1 MSLNFFFKQKKSFA
15 PFSTCMSSFFPQT
28 KKCCSLSCLTSKMD
42 GVCAVLTGLWW
53 MMAPVIPSNS
63 RHLFREQRRRLFT
76 PPSTVDGNHCK
87 KKFSGPF
94 FASSRSGPAA
104 ARTAAT
110 ANVHCSHH
118 LPPHAIFFCM
128 VFQKKSFAGSPKQPS
143 YQLRLRVIFFSSLT
157 IVPFV
162 VPQKRFFLHNCVM

>member
-1 MSLNFFFKQKKSFA
+1 MSLDFFKQKQEKKSFA

-87 KKFSGPF
+87 KSFLARFLLLQGQARRLLEQQQQRTSIVATICRHMLSSSAWF
-94 FASSRSGPAA
+94 FK
-104 ARTAAT
+104 
-110 ANVHCSHH
+110 
-118 LPPHAIFFCM
+118 
-128 VFQKKSFAGSPKQPS
+128 KKSFAGSPKQPS
-143 YQLRLRVIFFSSLT
+143 YQLRVIFFSSLT

-162 VPQKRFFLHNCVM
+162 VE

>member
-1 MSLNFFFKQKKSFA
+1 
-15 PFSTCMSSFFPQT
+15 
-28 KKCCSLSCLTSKMD
+28 MD

-128 VFQKKSFAGSPKQPS
+128 VFQKKKFCGLSKTALLLATTTSHLFLLPHHCTFRG
-143 YQLRLRVIFFSSLT
+143 RVI
-157 IVPFV
+157 P
-162 VPQKRFFLHNCVM
+162 